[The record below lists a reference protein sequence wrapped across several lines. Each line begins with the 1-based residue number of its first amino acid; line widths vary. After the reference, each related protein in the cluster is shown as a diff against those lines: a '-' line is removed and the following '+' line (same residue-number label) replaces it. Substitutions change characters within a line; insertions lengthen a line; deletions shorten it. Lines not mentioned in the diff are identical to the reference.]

1 MNTNPLKDFE
11 SSLASIELTL
21 KYKTGLRRLAE
32 TEEWK
37 LLEGI
42 IGKLVNARI
51 ADLLVPGTGHERT
64 IELRAIANT
73 LRMLLDIPKVNPKE
87 FEHLANRAKDLRKRI
102 ERLHTLGIGSTAGR
116 NEIDAIKSELAE
128 TKSLIGETT

>member
-51 ADLLVPGTGHERT
+51 ADLLVPGTDHERT

-87 FEHLANRAKDLRKRI
+87 FEQLANRAKDLRKRI

-116 NEIDAIKSELAE
+116 NEIDAIKSDLAE